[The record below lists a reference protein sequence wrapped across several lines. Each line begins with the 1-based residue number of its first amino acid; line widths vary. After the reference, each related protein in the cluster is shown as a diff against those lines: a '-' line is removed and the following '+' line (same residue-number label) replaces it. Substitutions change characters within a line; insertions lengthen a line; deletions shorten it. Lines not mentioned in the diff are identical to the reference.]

1 MKAKAHVAHSVP
13 GRTRLRVHNRH
24 HDRAFFHDLEN
35 RLARFPQVQSLET
48 NPQTGSVLVHHTG
61 AAFDLLMV
69 AAEAGL
75 GELIDFEPPEPVA
88 RQLQSE
94 FKLLDDIVQRATEGR
109 LDLSTLA
116 AFGLFTLAGIQLV
129 RGNQPVIA
137 ITLVWYAAEL
147 LRRWEEHGGARAR

>member
-1 MKAKAHVAHSVP
+1 MKAKAHVAHSVA

-48 NPQTGSVLVHHTG
+48 NPRTGSVLVHHSG
-61 AAFDLLMV
+61 SAFDLLML

-75 GELIDFEPPEPVA
+75 GEMIDFEPPEPVA
-88 RQLQSE
+88 SQLQSQ
-94 FKLLDDIVQRATEGR
+94 FALLDEIVQRATEGR

-116 AFGLFTLAGIQLV
+116 IFGLFTLAGIQLV

-137 ITLVWYAAEL
+137 VTLIWYAAEL
-147 LRRWEEHGGARAR
+147 LRRWEGSGGTRTR